1 MPSLG
6 QELKQLREDKGIS
19 LRQISDATHI
29 GMRFLQAIES
39 DSFDALPGGIFNRSF
54 VRKYAKY
61 IGIDEEQVLA
71 RYDHQVAEQPIEQPK
86 PSQLRYQDFEN
97 RSTSA
102 GSLKVV
108 IPLLLLLGAGLYFT
122 YRYINTHAAG
132 QTETSSEATVSP
144 SPAPA
149 ESATPSATG
158 EGTAGEASPSP
169 SAASAG
175 EGTATPAAGESS
187 GTPGARA
194 AGDPAQL
201 RLQVTAT
208 NNSCWINIKMDDTKE
223 VKKTLQLGETQE
235 FVASDKIELHLG
247 NATAVSAT
255 LNGRP
260 MKLTP
265 TRSKTVI
272 EDVIT
277 KDNYQKFVQ

>member
-86 PSQLRYQDFEN
+86 PSPLRYQDFEN

-132 QTETSSEATVSP
+132 QTETPSEATVAP
-144 SPAPA
+144 SPMTAA
-149 ESATPSATG
+149 SATPGATG

-169 SAASAG
+169 TAPSAG
-175 EGTATPAAGESS
+175 DGTATPVADAS
-187 GTPGARA
+187 GTPGTRP
-194 AGDPAQL
+194 AGDVSEL
-201 RLQVTAT
+201 RLRVTAT
-208 NNSCWINIKMDDTKE
+208 NNSCWINVKTDDTKE

-235 FVASDKIELHLG
+235 FLASDKIELHLG
-247 NATAVSAT
+247 NVTAVSAT

>member
-132 QTETSSEATVSP
+132 QTETSSEATVAP
-144 SPAPA
+144 SP
-149 ESATPSATG
+149 TPSATG
-158 EGTAGEASPSP
+158 EGNAGEASPSP
-169 SAASAG
+169 SAADGA
-175 EGTATPAAGESS
+175 AAPAAAEAS
-187 GTPGARA
+187 GTPGTR
-194 AGDPAQL
+194 AGDVSQL
-201 RLQVTAT
+201 RLRVTAT
-208 NNSCWINIKMDDTKE
+208 TNSCWINIRIDDTKE

-247 NATAVSAT
+247 NVTAVSAT

>member
-61 IGIDEEQVLA
+61 IGVDEEQVLA
-71 RYDHQVAEQPIEQPK
+71 RYDHQVAEQPIEPPK
-86 PSQLRYQDFEN
+86 PAQLRYQDFEN
-97 RSTSA
+97 RSSSA

-132 QTETSSEATVSP
+132 QTETPADATVTP
-144 SPAPA
+144 SPLPA
-149 ESATPSATG
+149 DTATPGATG
-158 EGTAGEASPSP
+158 EASAGEASPSP
-169 SAASAG
+169 SAAD
-175 EGTATPAAGESS
+175 GTATPAAAEAS
-187 GTPGARA
+187 GTPRTKV
-194 AGDPAQL
+194 AGDVTQL

-208 NNSCWINIKMDDTKE
+208 TSSCWINVKTDDTKE
-223 VKKTLQLGETQE
+223 VKRTLQLGETQE

-247 NATAVSAT
+247 NVTAVSAT

-277 KDNYQKFVQ
+277 KDNYQKFIQ

>member
-122 YRYINTHAAG
+122 YKYINTHAAG
-132 QTETSSEATVSP
+132 QTETSSEATVAP
-144 SPAPA
+144 SPV
-149 ESATPSATG
+149 PSATG
-158 EGTAGEASPSP
+158 EGNAGEASPSP
-169 SAASAG
+169 SAPSAG
-175 EGTATPAAGESS
+175 DGTAQPAAADAS
-187 GTPGARA
+187 GTPGTKAS
-194 AGDPAQL
+194 GDVAQL

-208 NNSCWINIKMDDTKE
+208 NNSCWINVKIDDTKE

-235 FVASDKIELHLG
+235 FVATDKIELHLG

>member
-54 VRKYAKY
+54 VRKYARY

-132 QTETSSEATVSP
+132 QTETSSEATVAP
-144 SPAPA
+144 SPMPGGT
-149 ESATPSATG
+149 ATPVPTG
-158 EGTAGEASPSP
+158 EGNAGEASPSP
-169 SAASAG
+169 SAG
-175 EGTATPAAGESS
+175 DGTATPAAADAS
-187 GTPGARA
+187 GTPGTKAS
-194 AGDPAQL
+194 GDVAQL

-208 NNSCWINIKMDDTKE
+208 NNSCWINVRTDDTKE

-235 FVASDKIELHLG
+235 FVATDKIELHLG

>member
-61 IGIDEEQVLA
+61 IGVDEEQVLA

-86 PSQLRYQDFEN
+86 TPSLRYEDFEN
-97 RSTSA
+97 RSSST

-132 QTETSSEATVSP
+132 QTEPQA
-144 SPAPA
+144 A
-149 ESATPSATG
+149 ESATPSPSPAATASPG
-158 EGTAGEASPSP
+158 ESGAAGEASPSP
-169 SAASAG
+169 AAAGAGADGGASPAAAGAGASPSPSTAAAAS
-175 EGTATPAAGESS
+175 P
-187 GTPGARA
+187 
-194 AGDPAQL
+194 L
-201 RLQVTAT
+201 RLRVTAT
-208 NNSCWINIKMDDTKE
+208 NSSCWINITTDDSKE
-223 VKKTLQLGETQE
+223 VKRTLQLGESQE
-235 FVASDKIELHLG
+235 FVASDKIDVHLG
-247 NATAVSAT
+247 NVTAVSAT
-255 LNGRP
+255 LNGKP
-260 MKLTP
+260 MKLTV
-265 TRSKTVI
+265 TRSKTVL

-277 KDNYQKFVQ
+277 KDNYQKFIQ

>member
-61 IGIDEEQVLA
+61 IGIDEEQALA

-132 QTETSSEATVSP
+132 QTEASSEATVAP
-144 SPAPA
+144 SPMPA
-149 ESATPSATG
+149 DGATPSATG
-158 EGTAGEASPSP
+158 EGNAGEASPSP
-169 SAASAG
+169 SAAD
-175 EGTATPAAGESS
+175 GTAAAEAS
-187 GTPGARA
+187 GTPGTRA
-194 AGDPAQL
+194 PGDVSQL

-247 NATAVSAT
+247 NVTAVSAK

>member
-132 QTETSSEATVSP
+132 QTETSSEATVAP

-149 ESATPSATG
+149 ESATPTATG
-158 EGTAGEASPSP
+158 EANAGEASPSP
-169 SAASAG
+169 SAPSD
-175 EGTATPAAGESS
+175 GTATPAAAEAS
-187 GTPGARA
+187 GTPGSKT
-194 AGDPAQL
+194 AGNLSQL

-208 NNSCWINIKMDDTKE
+208 NNSCWINIRTDDTKE

-247 NATAVSAT
+247 NVTAVSAT

-265 TRSKTVI
+265 TRSKVVI